1 MLKKPNPQDGPST
14 SGVLF
19 LVVGNSGSGKDS
31 VIAGVKSMWNL
42 NNPMLPSIKVPKRF
56 ITRPSHESEDFV
68 SITSEDFK
76 IMKDE
81 DKFAFWWHI
90 YELDYGVPAS
100 IFDWLKEG
108 SFVLV
113 NVSRNIISQV
123 KYQIPKTQIV
133 FVKVP
138 FEVTKARILS
148 RGRENP
154 DDPVFQARIE
164 RARDRQNLPEADIV
178 IDNTGDLEIA
188 VSDLAEKLRQYLP

>member
-1 MLKKPNPQDGPST
+1 MIKQPKHQTKSST

-31 VIAGVKSMWNL
+31 VIAGVRTLWNSS
-42 NNPMLPSIKVPKRF
+42 NPSFPSIHVPTRY

-68 SITSEDFK
+68 SISLDNFQQ
-76 IMKDE
+76 MKNK

-100 IFDWLKEG
+100 IFEWLEKG
-108 SFVLV
+108 DFVLV
-113 NVSRNIISQV
+113 NVSRNIIPQV
-123 KYQIPKTQIV
+123 KAKIPNTQII
-133 FVKVP
+133 FVSVP
-138 FEVTKARILS
+138 FAVTKARILS

-164 RARDRQNLPEADIV
+164 RARNRQTLPEADIV
-178 IDNTGDLEIA
+178 IDNAGDLENAI
-188 VSDLAEKLRQYLP
+188 SDLADKLHQYLP

>member
-1 MLKKPNPQDGPST
+1 MINQPKNQPKPSA

-31 VIAGVKSMWNL
+31 VISGVETLWNSS
-42 NNPMLPSIKVPKRF
+42 NTSLPSINVPTRY

-68 SITSEDFK
+68 SISTDDFHK
-76 IMKDE
+76 MKNKDQ
-81 DKFAFWWHI
+81 FAFWWHI

-100 IFDWLKEG
+100 IFEWLEKG
-108 SFVLV
+108 DFVLV

-123 KYQIPKTQIV
+123 KAKIPNTQII
-133 FVKVP
+133 FVSVP
-138 FEVTKARILS
+138 FSITKARILS

-164 RARDRQNLPEADIV
+164 RARDRQTLPEADIV
-178 IDNTGDLEIA
+178 IDNAGDLDNAI
-188 VSDLAEKLRQYLP
+188 SDLIKKLHKYLP